1 MTRKLSRREF
11 VRDAGGLVIGFS
23 MLDAA
28 LAPQLLAQPAVSSMP
43 GTVPPSPKKLE
54 SWLHILPDGGVQVF
68 TGKLEIGMGV
78 DTALT
83 QIVAEELD
91 LNPARVT
98 FVLGD
103 TATTT
108 DQGGVGGSTSISQGS
123 RPLRNVSA
131 AARAALVQR
140 ASQQLGVPVDQ
151 LQVKDGVISVRG
163 AGAQTVR
170 SAGLQAGP
178 TQITYGELA
187 SAIAAEQDLKVTGA
201 GFALNVEGT
210 AKPKNPATYTVV
222 GTSVPRIDIA
232 PKVLGTYQYITDVR
246 VPGML
251 HGRVIRPAGVGATLV
266 GVDDSPAKNIA
277 GYVKTVVEKDFVG
290 VVCETEWAAVKAA
303 RAVKVT
309 WSAPLQAFP
318 EQKDLYSYMRAAKPK
333 ATRQIPKTG
342 DVDAALAS
350 AAKKID
356 ARYDTPFQSHATM
369 GPGCGV
375 ADVKSDGITTV
386 WSGGQKPHALQKGYA
401 QLLGVP
407 LERVRVVW
415 MQDAGSYGRPGFE
428 DAGADAVLLSKAVGK
443 PVRVQWMRHDMTA
456 WGAKGPACVYDLA
469 AAIDAQG
476 NVTGVRF
483 ISRAFSGGEILYLPD
498 AAGNYLGAQLTG
510 IKNTTGVDEFA
521 DWGGAAPPYRFPSLD
536 ASSHVLAGFHD
547 VASPLRS
554 THLRDP
560 EGPAT
565 SFAVESFI
573 DELAAA
579 AGVDPLE
586 LRLKHIDEPRAKA
599 ALTAAAEKAGWDKRV
614 SPKKNVTGDVVTG
627 RGIALGT
634 RNGTYVGTIAEVQVN
649 RKTGDV
655 KVTRIVCSHDCGLI
669 VNPDALKSTIA
680 ANLVQSLGRTIKEE
694 VRFDRSNVTSVD
706 WNTYPVARASD
717 VPPVVDIVLINRP
730 DLPPGGAG
738 EPSSRPTAAAIANAV
753 FDATGARVRQIPLTP
768 ENVKAAMSRT

>member
-1 MTRKLSRREF
+1 MNTRKSGITRREF
-11 VRDAGGLVIGFS
+11 VRDAGGLVIGFT
-23 MLDAA
+23 MLDSA
-28 LAPQLLAQPAVSSMP
+28 LAPRLLAQAPAAVA
-43 GTVPPSPKKLE
+43 PSPTKLE
-54 SWLHILPDGGVQVF
+54 SWLHVLPDGGVQVF

-91 LNPARVT
+91 LAPSRVK
-98 FVLGD
+98 FVFGD
-103 TATTT
+103 TATTV
-108 DQGGVGGSTSISQGS
+108 DQGGVGGSTSVSQGA
-123 RPLRNVSA
+123 RPLRNVAA

-151 LQVKDGVISVRG
+151 LRVADGVITARADATKRTS
-163 AGAQTVR
+163 
-170 SAGLQAGP
+170 
-178 TQITYGELA
+178 YGELA
-187 SAIAAEQDLKVTGA
+187 AAIAAENQLKVTGA
-201 GFALNVEGT
+201 GFALNVDGG
-210 AKPKNPATYTVV
+210 AKPKDPSAYTVV
-222 GTSVPRIDIA
+222 GTSVPRVDMA
-232 PKVLGTYQYITDVR
+232 PKILGTYQYITDVR

-251 HGRVIRPAGVGATLV
+251 HGRVVRPAGVGSKLV
-266 GVDDSPAKNIA
+266 SVDDTAVKAIS
-277 GYVKTVVEKDFVG
+277 GYVKTVVDKDFVG

-303 RAVKVT
+303 KALKVA

-318 EQKDLYSYMRAAKPK
+318 EQKDLYAQMRAATPK
-333 ATRQIPKTG
+333 ATRQGAKNG
-342 DVDAALAS
+342 DVAAALA
-350 AAKKID
+350 AGAKKID
-356 ARYDTPFQSHATM
+356 ARYDVPFQSHATM
-369 GPGCGV
+369 GPGCAV
-375 ADVKSDGITTV
+375 ADVPADGSRVVTV

-401 QLLGVP
+401 ELLGVP
-407 LERVRVVW
+407 KERVRVVW

-456 WGAKGPACVYDLA
+456 WGAKGPACVFDLA

-483 ISRAFSGGEILYLPD
+483 VSRAFSGGEILYLPD
-498 AAGNYLGAQLTG
+498 SAGNYLAGQLTG
-510 IKNTTGVDEFA
+510 VKNTTGVDEYA
-521 DWGGAAPPYRFPSLD
+521 DWGGAAPAYRFPNLD
-536 ASSHVLAGFHD
+536 ATAHVLTGFHD

-579 AGVDPLE
+579 AGVDPLD
-586 LRLKHIDEPRAKA
+586 LRLKHIDEPRAKN
-599 ALTAAAEKAGWDKRV
+599 ALTVAAEKFGWDKRV
-614 SPKKNVTGDVVTG
+614 SPKKNISGDVVTG

-634 RNGTYVGTIAEVQVN
+634 RNGTYVGTIAEVEVN
-649 RKTGDV
+649 RKTGAV
-655 KVTRIVCSHDCGLI
+655 KVTRLVCSHDCGLI

-680 ANLVQSLGRTIKEE
+680 ANLVQSLGRTTKEE
-694 VRFDRSNVTSVD
+694 VTFDRSNVTSVD
-706 WNTYPVARASD
+706 WTTYKVARASD
-717 VPPVVDIVLINRP
+717 VPAVVDIVLINRP

-768 ENVKAAMSRT
+768 ANVKAALEKRT

>member
-23 MLDAA
+23 MLDSA
-28 LAPQLLAQPAVSSMP
+28 LAPQLIAETAVST
-43 GTVPPSPKKLE
+43 TVPPSPKKLE

-91 LNPARVT
+91 LNPSRVT

-163 AGAQTVR
+163 AG
-170 SAGLQAGP
+170 QAR
-178 TQITYGELA
+178 QVTYGQLA

-266 GVDDSPAKNIA
+266 SVDDSPAQNIA

-318 EQKDLYSYMRAAKPK
+318 EQKNLYSYMRAAKPK

-342 DVDAALAS
+342 DVDAALAN
-350 AAKKID
+350 AAKRIE

-407 LERVRVVW
+407 VERVRVVW

-483 ISRAFSGGEILYLPD
+483 VSRAFSGGEILYLPD

-614 SPKKNVTGDVVTG
+614 SPKKNVSGDVVTG

-680 ANLVQSLGRTIKEE
+680 ANLVQSLGRTMKEE

-768 ENVKAAMSRT
+768 ANVKAAMTRT

>member
-1 MTRKLSRREF
+1 MAKRQSPQTGLSRREF
-11 VRDAGGLVIGFS
+11 IRDAGGLVIGFS

-28 LAPQLLAQPAVSSMP
+28 LAPQLLAQSAASTMP
-43 GTVPPSPKKLE
+43 GAVPPSPAKLE
-54 SWLHILPDGGVQVF
+54 SWLHILPDGGVQIF

-78 DTALT
+78 DTAFT

-91 LNPARVT
+91 VSPSRVK

-108 DQGGVGGSTSISQGS
+108 DQGGVGGSTSISLGS

-151 LQVKDGVISVRG
+151 LQVTDGVISGRTDASKRV
-163 AGAQTVR
+163 
-170 SAGLQAGP
+170 
-178 TQITYGELA
+178 TYGELA
-187 SAIAAEQDLKVTGA
+187 AAIAAEHDLKVSGA

-210 AKPKNPATYTVV
+210 AKPKDPSTYTVV
-222 GTSVPRIDIA
+222 GTSVPRVDMT
-232 PKVLGTYQYITDVR
+232 PKILGVYQYITDVR

-251 HGRVIRPAGVGATLV
+251 HGRMIRPAGVGATLV
-266 GVDDSPAKNIA
+266 SVDESAATTIS
-277 GYVKTVVEKDFVG
+277 GYVKTVVEKNFVG

-303 RAVKVT
+303 KTVKVT

-318 EQKDLYSYMRAAKPK
+318 EQKDLYSYMRTAKPK
-333 ATRQIPKTG
+333 STRQIPKTG
-342 DVDAALAS
+342 DVDAALTT
-350 AAKKID
+350 AAKKIE

-375 ADVKSDGITTV
+375 ADVRTDGITTV

-407 LERVRVVW
+407 TDRVRVVW

-456 WGAKGPACVYDLA
+456 WGAKGPACVYDLT

-483 ISRAFSGGEILYLPD
+483 VSRAFSGGEILYLPD
-498 AAGNYLGAQLTG
+498 AAGNYLGAQLAG

-521 DWGGAAPPYRFPSLD
+521 EWGGAAPPYRFPSLD
-536 ASSHVLAGFHD
+536 ASAHVLAGFHE

-579 AGVDPLE
+579 AGIDPLE
-586 LRLKHIDEPRAKA
+586 LRLKHIEEPRAKA

-614 SPKKNVTGDVVTG
+614 SPKKNTTGDVVTG

-649 RKTGDV
+649 RKTGEV
-655 KVTRIVCSHDCGLI
+655 KVTRLVCSHDCGLI
-669 VNPDALKSTIA
+669 INPDALKSTIA
-680 ANLVQSLGRTIKEE
+680 ANLVQSLGRTMKEE
-694 VRFDRSNVTSVD
+694 VLFDRSNVTSVD
-706 WNTYPVARASD
+706 WSTYRVARAAD
-717 VPPVVDIVLINRP
+717 VPPAVDIVLINRP

-753 FDATGARVRQIPLTP
+753 FDATGARVRQMPLTP
-768 ENVKAAMSRT
+768 ENVKAALSRT

>member
-1 MTRKLSRREF
+1 MTRRVSRREF

-23 MLDAA
+23 MLDAG
-28 LAPQLLAQPAVSSMP
+28 LAPQLFAQSPVAT
-43 GTVPPSPKKLE
+43 TVPPSPKKLE
-54 SWLHILPDGGVQVF
+54 SWLHVLPDGGVQVF

-91 LNPARVT
+91 LSPSRVK
-98 FVLGD
+98 FILGD

-108 DQGGVGGSTSISQGS
+108 DQGGVGGSTSISQGA

-140 ASQQLGVPVDQ
+140 AAQQLGVPADQ
-151 LQVKDGVISVRG
+151 LQVRDGVISVRG
-163 AGAQTVR
+163 AGQPRQV
-170 SAGLQAGP
+170 
-178 TQITYGELA
+178 TYGQLA
-187 SAIAAEQDLKVTGA
+187 AAIAAEQDLKVTGA
-201 GFALNVEGT
+201 GFALNVEGP
-210 AKPKNPATYTVV
+210 AKPKDPSTYTVV
-222 GTSVPRIDIA
+222 GTSVPRVDTA

-266 GVDDSPAKNIA
+266 GVDDSSAKNIA
-277 GYVKTVVEKDFVG
+277 GYVRTVVEKDFVG

-303 RAVKVT
+303 KAVKVT

-350 AAKKID
+350 AAKKVD

-375 ADVKSDGITTV
+375 ADVRPDGVTTV

-407 LERVRVVW
+407 AERVRVVW

-428 DAGADAVLLSKAVGK
+428 DAGADAVLLSKAVRK

-456 WGAKGPACVYDLA
+456 WGAKGPACIFDLA
-469 AAIDAQG
+469 GAIDAQG

-483 ISRAFSGGEILYLPD
+483 VSRAFSGGEILYLPD
-498 AAGNYLGAQLTG
+498 SAGNFLGAQLTG
-510 IKNTTGVDEFA
+510 VKNTTGVDEYA
-521 DWGGAAPPYRFPSLD
+521 DWGGAAPAYRFPSLD
-536 ASSHVLAGFHD
+536 ASAHVLDSFHD

-565 SFAVESFI
+565 TFAVESFI

-614 SPKKNVTGDVVTG
+614 SPKKNITGDVVTG

-634 RNGTYVGTIAEVQVN
+634 RNGTYVGTIADVQVN
-649 RKTGDV
+649 RKTGEV

-680 ANLVQSLGRTIKEE
+680 ANLVQSLGRTTKEE

-717 VPPVVDIVLINRP
+717 VPPVVDIVLINRT

-768 ENVKAAMSRT
+768 ANVKAAMTRT

>member
-1 MTRKLSRREF
+1 MSRKVSRREF
-11 VRDAGGLVIGFS
+11 VRDAGGLVVGFS
-23 MLDAA
+23 MLDGA
-28 LAPQLLAQPAVSSMP
+28 LAPQLLAQSPASTMA
-43 GTVPPSPKKLE
+43 GAVPPPPTKLE

-91 LNPARVT
+91 LNPSRVK
-98 FVLGD
+98 FVFGD

-108 DQGGVGGSTSISQGS
+108 DQGGVGGSTSISLGS

-131 AARAALVQR
+131 AARAALLQR
-140 ASQQLGVPVDQ
+140 ASQQLGVPVNQ
-151 LQVKDGVISVRG
+151 LQVSDGVISSRADAAKRV
-163 AGAQTVR
+163 
-170 SAGLQAGP
+170 
-178 TQITYGELA
+178 TYGQLA
-187 SAIAAEQDLKVTGA
+187 TAIAAEQNLKVTGA

-210 AKPKNPATYTVV
+210 ARPKDPSTYTVV
-222 GTSVPRIDIA
+222 GTSVPRVDTA

-251 HGRVIRPAGVGATLV
+251 HGRVIRPSGVGAKFFGL
-266 GVDDSPAKNIA
+266 DDTEAKKIA
-277 GYVKTVVEKDFVG
+277 GYVKTVVENDFVG
-290 VVCETEWAAVKAA
+290 VVAETEWAAIKAS
-303 RAVKVT
+303 RVVKVT
-309 WSAPLQAFP
+309 WTAPLQAFP

-333 ATRQIPKTG
+333 STRQITKNG

-375 ADVKSDGITTV
+375 ADVRADGITTV

-407 LERVRVVW
+407 ADRVRVVW

-469 AAIDAQG
+469 GAIDAQG

-483 ISRAFSGGEILYLPD
+483 VSRAFSGGEILYLPD
-498 AAGNYLGAQLTG
+498 SAGNFLGGQLTG
-510 IKNTTGVDEFA
+510 VKNTTGVDEYA
-521 DWGGAAPPYRFPSLD
+521 DWGGAAPAYRFPSLD
-536 ASSHVLAGFHD
+536 ASSHVLETFHD

-565 SFAVESFI
+565 TFAVESFI
-573 DELAAA
+573 DELAVA
-579 AGVDPLE
+579 AGVDPLD

-614 SPKKNVTGDVVTG
+614 SPKKNDKGDRGDRGDVVTG
-627 RGIALGT
+627 RGIALGV
-634 RNGTYVGTIAEVQVN
+634 RNGTYVGTIAEVRVN

-669 VNPDALKSTIA
+669 INPDALKSTIA
-680 ANLVQSLGRTIKEE
+680 ANLVQSLGRTTKEE
-694 VRFDRSNVTSVD
+694 VMFDRSNVTSVD

-768 ENVKAAMSRT
+768 ANVKAAMSRT

>member
-1 MTRKLSRREF
+1 MNPRKNGISRREF

-23 MLDAA
+23 MLDVA
-28 LAPQLLAQPAVSSMP
+28 LAPRLLAQSAATA
-43 GTVPPSPKKLE
+43 GAPSPKKLE
-54 SWLHILPDGGVQVF
+54 SWLRVLPDGGVQVF

-91 LNPARVT
+91 LSPARVK
-98 FVLGD
+98 FVFGD
-103 TATTT
+103 TSMTV
-108 DQGGVGGSTSISQGS
+108 DQGGVGGSTSVSQGS
-123 RPLRNVSA
+123 KPLRNVAA

-140 ASQQLGVPVDQ
+140 ASQRLGVPVDQ
-151 LQVKDGVISVRG
+151 LQVRDGVISVRSG
-163 AGAQTVR
+163 
-170 SAGLQAGP
+170 AGLQAR
-178 TQITYGELA
+178 QITYGALA
-187 SAIAAEQDLKVTGA
+187 ADIAASDELKVTGA
-201 GFALNVEGT
+201 GFALNVDAG
-210 AKPKNPATYTVV
+210 AKVKDPSTYTVV
-222 GTSVPRIDIA
+222 GTSVPRIDMA
-232 PKVLGTYQYITDVR
+232 PKILGTYHYVTDVR

-251 HGRVIRPAGVGATLV
+251 HGRVVRPSGVGATLV
-266 GVDDSPAKNIA
+266 TVDESAAKNIA
-277 GYVKTVVEKDFVG
+277 GYVRTVVDKNFVG
-290 VVCETEWAAVKAA
+290 VVCDTEWAAVKAA
-303 RAVKVT
+303 KALKIT

-318 EQKDLYSYMRAAKPK
+318 EQKDLYSYMRSAKPK

-342 DVDAALAS
+342 DVDSALAG
-350 AAKKID
+350 ATKKID
-356 ARYDTPFQSHATM
+356 ARYDVPFQSHATM
-369 GPGCGV
+369 GPGCAV
-375 ADVKSDGITTV
+375 ADVRTDGVTTV

-401 QLLGVP
+401 QLLGIP
-407 LERVRVVW
+407 ADRVRIVW

-456 WGAKGPACVYDLA
+456 WGAKGPACVFDLA
-469 AAIDAQG
+469 GAIDTQG

-483 ISRAFSGGEILYLPD
+483 VSRAFSGGEILYLPD

-521 DWGGAAPPYRFPSLD
+521 DWGGAAPAYRFPNLD

-586 LRLKHIDEPRAKA
+586 LRLKHIEEPRAKN
-599 ALTAAAEKAGWDKRV
+599 ALTVAAEKFGWDKRV
-614 SPKKNVTGDVVTG
+614 SPKKNISGDVVTG

-634 RNGTYVGTIAEVQVN
+634 RNGTYVGMIAEVEVN
-649 RKTGDV
+649 RRSGVV
-655 KVTRIVCSHDCGLI
+655 KVTRLVCSHDCGLI

-680 ANLVQSLGRTIKEE
+680 ANLIQSLGRTTKEE
-694 VRFDRSNVTSVD
+694 VMFDRSNVTSVD
-706 WNTYPVARASD
+706 WNSYKVARASD
-717 VPPVVDIVLINRP
+717 VPAVVDIVLIDRK

-738 EPSSRPTAAAIANAV
+738 EPSSRPTAGAIANAV
-753 FDATGARVRQIPLTP
+753 FDATGVRIRQIPLSP
-768 ENVKAAMSRT
+768 EKVKAALSA

>member
-1 MTRKLSRREF
+1 MKPRTSGLTRREF
-11 VRDAGGLVIGFS
+11 VQSASGLVIGFS

-28 LAPQLLAQPAVSSMP
+28 IAPDLLAQAASAAA
-43 GTVPPSPKKLE
+43 PSPKKLE
-54 SWLHILPDGGVQVF
+54 SWLHVLPDGSVQVF

-91 LNPARVT
+91 LAPSRVK
-98 FVLGD
+98 FVFGD
-103 TATTT
+103 TSVTV
-108 DQGGVGGSTSISQGS
+108 DQGGVGGSTSVSQGAK
-123 RPLRNVSA
+123 PLRNAAA

-140 ASQQLGVPVDQ
+140 ASQRLGVSADQ
-151 LQVKDGVISVRG
+151 LQVRDGVVSVTG
-163 AGAQTVR
+163 NPAKHV
-170 SAGLQAGP
+170 
-178 TQITYGELA
+178 TYGDIA
-187 SAIAAEQDLKVTGA
+187 QAIAAESDLRVTGA
-201 GFALNVEGT
+201 GFALNVDGG
-210 AKPKNPATYTVV
+210 AKPKDPSTYTVV
-222 GTSVPRIDIA
+222 GTSVPRIDMA
-232 PKVLGTYQYITDVR
+232 PKILGTYKYIVDVR

-251 HGRVIRPAGVGATLV
+251 HGRVVRPAGVGATLV
-266 GVDDSPAKNIA
+266 SVDDSAARAIA
-277 GYVKTVVEKDFVG
+277 GYVRTVVEENFVG
-290 VVCETEWAAVKAA
+290 VVCTNEWAAVKAA
-303 RAVKVT
+303 KALKVT

-318 EQKDLYSYMRAAKPK
+318 EQKDLYAYMRAATPK

-342 DVDAALAS
+342 DVDAALAG
-350 AAKKID
+350 AAKQLT
-356 ARYDTPFQSHATM
+356 ARYDVPFQSHATM
-369 GPGCGV
+369 GPGCAV
-375 ADVKSDGITTV
+375 ADVRSDGITTV

-401 QLLGVP
+401 QLLGIPVD
-407 LERVRVVW
+407 RVRVVW

-428 DAGADAVLLSKAVGK
+428 DAGADAVLLSKAAGK

-469 AAIDAQG
+469 GAIDAHG

-483 ISRAFSGGEILYLPD
+483 VSRAFSGGEILYLPD

-521 DWGGAAPPYRFPSLD
+521 DWGGAAPPYRFANLD
-536 ASSHVLAGFHD
+536 ASAHVLAGFHD

-586 LRLKHIDEPRAKA
+586 LRLKHIDEPRAKY
-599 ALTAAAEKAGWDKRV
+599 ALTSAADKFGWDKRV
-614 SPKKNVTGDVVTG
+614 SPRPNISGDVVTG

-634 RNGTYVGTIAEVQVN
+634 RNGTYVGTIAEVEVN
-649 RKTGDV
+649 RKSGVV
-655 KVTRIVCSHDCGLI
+655 KVTRLVCTHDCGLV

-680 ANLVQSLGRTIKEE
+680 ANLVQSLGRTLKEE
-694 VRFDRSNVTSVD
+694 VTFDRSNVTSVD
-706 WNTYPVARASD
+706 WNSYKVARASD
-717 VPPVVDIVLINRP
+717 VPAVVDIVLINRP
-730 DLPPGGAG
+730 ELPPGGAG
-738 EPSSRPTAAAIANAV
+738 EPSSRPTMAAIANAV
-753 FDATGARVRQIPLTP
+753 FDATGVRIRQIPLTP
-768 ENVKAAMSRT
+768 EKVKAALA

>member
-1 MTRKLSRREF
+1 MSPRASKITRRAF
-11 VRDAGGLVIGFS
+11 VRDASGLVIGFS
-23 MLDAA
+23 MLDSS
-28 LAPQLLAQPAVSSMP
+28 LAPRLLAQSAVLGAP
-43 GTVPPSPKKLE
+43 KSPRKLE
-54 SWLHILPDGGVQVF
+54 SWLHVLPDGGVRVF

-78 DTALT
+78 DTALG

-91 LNPARVT
+91 LAPSRVT

-103 TATTT
+103 TSETT
-108 DQGGVGGSTSISQGS
+108 DQGGVGGSTSVSLGS
-123 RPLRNVSA
+123 RPLRNVA
-131 AARAALVQR
+131 ATTRATLLQL
-140 ASQQLGVPVDQ
+140 ASQRLGVPAAQ
-151 LQVKDGVISVRG
+151 LEVRDGVV
-163 AGAQTVR
+163 
-170 SAGLQAGP
+170 SAKGDAARRV
-178 TQITYGELA
+178 TYAELA
-187 SAIAAEQDLKVTGA
+187 SANLDAAAGDDALKVSGA

-210 AKPKNPATYTVV
+210 AKTKDPSTYTVV

-232 PKVLGTYQYITDVR
+232 PKVLGTYQYVTDVR

-251 HGRVIRPAGVGATLV
+251 HGRVVRPAGVGSTLV
-266 GVDDSPAKNIA
+266 SVDESSVKGIS
-277 GYVKTVVEKDFVG
+277 GYVKTVVDKNFVG

-303 RAVKVT
+303 KALKVT

-318 EQKDLYSYMRAAKPK
+318 EQKELYARMRGATPK
-333 ATRQIPKTG
+333 ATRQGAKNG
-342 DVDAALAS
+342 DVAAAFAS
-350 AAKKID
+350 SAKKIE
-356 ARYDTPFQSHATM
+356 ARYDVPFQSHATM
-369 GPGCGV
+369 GPGCAV
-375 ADVKSDGITTV
+375 ADVPVDGARPVTV

-401 QLLGVP
+401 ELLGVP
-407 LERVRVVW
+407 VERVRIVW

-428 DAGADAVLLSKAVGK
+428 DAGADAVLLSKAVGR

-469 AAIDAQG
+469 AAIDAHG

-483 ISRAFSGGEILYLPD
+483 ASRAFSGGEILYLPD

-536 ASSHVLAGFHD
+536 ASAHVLAGFHE

-586 LRLKHIDEPRAKA
+586 LRLKHIEEPRAKA

-614 SPKKNVTGDVVTG
+614 SPKKNTTGDVLTG
-627 RGIALGT
+627 RGIALGI
-634 RNGTYVGTIAEVQVN
+634 RNGTYVGTIADVQVN
-649 RKTGDV
+649 RKTGEV

-669 VNPDALKSTIA
+669 INPDALKSTIA
-680 ANLVQSLGRTIKEE
+680 ANLVQSLGRTTKEE
-694 VRFDRSNVTSVD
+694 VLFDRSNVTSVD
-706 WNTYPVARASD
+706 WSTYRVARAAD
-717 VPPVVDIVLINRP
+717 VPPAVDIVLINRP

-768 ENVKAAMSRT
+768 ENVKAAISRT

>member
-11 VRDAGGLVIGFS
+11 VRDAGGLVVGFS

-28 LAPQLLAQPAVSSMP
+28 LAPQLLAQSAA
-43 GTVPPSPKKLE
+43 TAVPPSPKKLE
-54 SWLHILPDGGVQVF
+54 SWLHILPDGSVQVF
-68 TGKLEIGMGV
+68 TDKLEIGMGV
-78 DTALT
+78 DTALG

-91 LNPARVT
+91 LNPSRVK

-108 DQGGVGGSTSISQGS
+108 DQGGVGGSTSVSLGS

-140 ASQQLGVPVDQ
+140 ASQRLGVPADQ
-151 LQVKDGVISVRG
+151 LKVHDGVIT
-163 AGAQTVR
+163 AGAKRV
-170 SAGLQAGP
+170 
-178 TQITYGELA
+178 TYGELA
-187 SAIAAEQDLKVTGA
+187 AAIAAEQDLKVSGA
-201 GFALNVEGT
+201 GFALNVESS
-210 AKPKNPATYTVV
+210 AKPKDPSAYTVV
-222 GTSVPRIDIA
+222 GTSVPRVDMA
-232 PKVLGTYQYITDVR
+232 PKILGTHKYIVDVR

-251 HGRVIRPAGVGATLV
+251 HGRVIRPAGVGASVV
-266 GVDDSPAKNIA
+266 GVDESPAANIA

-290 VVCETEWAAVKAA
+290 VVCQSEWAAVKAS

-318 EQKDLYSYMRAAKPK
+318 EQKDLYAYMRAATPK
-333 ATRQIPKTG
+333 STRQIPKVG
-342 DVDAALAS
+342 DVDAALAG
-350 AAKKID
+350 ATKKLEAK
-356 ARYDTPFQSHATM
+356 YDVPFQSHATM
-369 GPGCGV
+369 GPGCAV
-375 ADVKSDGITTV
+375 ADVRPDGITTV

-407 LERVRVVW
+407 NDRVRVVW

-469 AAIDAQG
+469 GAIDAQG

-483 ISRAFSGGEILYLPD
+483 VSRAFSGGEILYLPD

-510 IKNTTGVDEFA
+510 SKNTTGVDEFA
-521 DWGGAAPPYRFPSLD
+521 DWGGAAPPYRFANLD

-547 VASPLRS
+547 SASPLRS

-565 SFAVESFI
+565 SFAVECFI

-579 AGVDPLE
+579 AGVDPLD
-586 LRLKHIDEPRAKA
+586 LRLKHIDEPRARY
-599 ALTAAAEKAGWDKRV
+599 ALRAAADKFGWDPRV
-614 SPKKNVTGDVVTG
+614 SPKPNGTGNTVTG
-627 RGIALGT
+627 RGIALGV
-634 RNGTYVGTIAEVQVN
+634 RNGTYVGTVAEVQVN
-649 RKTGDV
+649 RTSGVV
-655 KVTRIVCSHDCGLI
+655 KVTRLVCSHDCGLI
-669 VNPDALKSTIA
+669 VNPEALKGTIA
-680 ANLVQSLGRTIKEE
+680 ANLVQSLGRTTKEE
-694 VRFDRSNVTSVD
+694 VMFDRSNVTSVD
-706 WNTYPVARASD
+706 WNSYKVARASD
-717 VPPVVDIVLINRP
+717 VPAVVDIVLINRP
-730 DLPPGGAG
+730 ELPPGGAG

-753 FDATGARVRQIPLTP
+753 FDATGVRIRQIPLSP
-768 ENVKAAMSRT
+768 EKVKAALQA

>member
-1 MTRKLSRREF
+1 MTRKVSRREF
-11 VRDAGGLVIGFS
+11 VRDAGGLVVGFS

-28 LAPQLLAQPAVSSMP
+28 LAPQLLAQSPVS
-43 GTVPPSPKKLE
+43 TAVPPSPTKLE

-91 LNPARVT
+91 LNPSRVK
-98 FVLGD
+98 FVFGD

-108 DQGGVGGSTSISQGS
+108 DQGGVGGSTSISLGS

-131 AARAALVQR
+131 AARAALVER
-140 ASQQLGVPVDQ
+140 ASKQLGVPVDQ
-151 LQVKDGVISVRG
+151 LQVRDGVISSRTDTSKRV
-163 AGAQTVR
+163 
-170 SAGLQAGP
+170 
-178 TQITYGELA
+178 TYGELA
-187 SAIAAEQDLKVTGA
+187 TAIAAEQNLKVTGA

-210 AKPKNPATYTVV
+210 AKPKDPSTYSVV
-222 GTSVPRIDIA
+222 GTSVPRIDTA

-251 HGRVIRPAGVGATLV
+251 HGRVIRPSGVGAKFFSL
-266 GVDDSPAKNIA
+266 DDTEAKKIA
-277 GYVKTVVEKDFVG
+277 GYVKTVVENDFVG
-290 VVCETEWAAVKAA
+290 VVAETEWAAIKAS

-309 WSAPLQAFP
+309 WTAPLQAFP
-318 EQKDLYSYMRAAKPK
+318 EQKNLYSYMRAAKPK
-333 ATRQIPKTG
+333 ATRQTTKNG
-342 DVDAALAS
+342 DVDAALAG
-350 AAKKID
+350 AAKKVV
-356 ARYDTPFQSHATM
+356 ASYDTPFQSHATM

-375 ADVKSDGITTV
+375 ADVRADGITTV

-407 LERVRVVW
+407 TNRVRVVW

-469 AAIDAQG
+469 GAIDAHG

-483 ISRAFSGGEILYLPD
+483 ASRAFSGGEILYLPD
-498 AAGNYLGAQLTG
+498 SAGNFLGGQLTG
-510 IKNTTGVDEFA
+510 VKNTTGVDEYA
-521 DWGGAAPPYRFPSLD
+521 DWGGAAPAYSFPSLE
-536 ASSHVLAGFHD
+536 ASSHVLESFYD

-565 SFAVESFI
+565 TFAVESFI
-573 DELAAA
+573 DELAVA

-599 ALTAAAEKAGWDKRV
+599 ALTAAAEEAGWDKRV
-614 SPKKNVTGDVVTG
+614 SPKTNDKVDRGDVATG
-627 RGIALGT
+627 RGIALGV

-669 VNPDALKSTIA
+669 INPDALKSTIA
-680 ANLVQSLGRTIKEE
+680 ANLVQSLGRTTKEE
-694 VRFDRSNVTSVD
+694 VMFDRSNVTSVD
-706 WNTYPVARASD
+706 WNSYPVARPSD
-717 VPPVVDIVLINRP
+717 VPPVVEIVLINRP

-768 ENVKAAMSRT
+768 ANVKAALSRA

>member
-28 LAPQLLAQPAVSSMP
+28 LAPQLLAQSAVST
-43 GTVPPSPKKLE
+43 TVPPSPKKLE

-91 LNPARVT
+91 LDPSRVK

-108 DQGGVGGSTSISQGS
+108 DQGGVGGSTSISQGA

-140 ASQQLGVPVDQ
+140 ASQQLGLPADQ
-151 LQVKDGVISVRG
+151 LQVRNGVISVRN
-163 AGAQTVR
+163 
-170 SAGLQAGP
+170 AGLQAGP
-178 TQITYGELA
+178 ARQVSYGELA
-187 SAIAAEQDLKVTGA
+187 AAIAAEQDLKVTGA
-201 GFALNVEGT
+201 GFALNVEGP
-210 AKPKNPATYTVV
+210 AKPKDPSTYSVV
-222 GTSVPRIDIA
+222 GTSVPRIDTA

-251 HGRVIRPAGVGATLV
+251 HGRVIRPAGVGATLL

-303 RAVKVT
+303 KAVKVT

-318 EQKDLYSYMRAAKPK
+318 EQKDLYSYMRATKPK
-333 ATRQIPKTG
+333 STRQIPKTG
-342 DVDAALAS
+342 DVDAALAN
-350 AAKKID
+350 AAKKVE

-375 ADVKSDGITTV
+375 ADVRPDGITTV

-407 LERVRVVW
+407 VERVRVVW

-483 ISRAFSGGEILYLPD
+483 VSRAFSGGEILYLPD

-536 ASSHVLAGFHD
+536 ASAHVLAGFHD

-579 AGVDPLE
+579 AGIDPLE

-599 ALTAAAEKAGWDKRV
+599 ALTAAAEKAGWDRRV
-614 SPKKNVTGDVVTG
+614 SPKKGIAGDVVTG

-634 RNGTYVGTIAEVQVN
+634 RNGTYVGTIADVQVN
-649 RKTGDV
+649 RKTGEV

-669 VNPDALKSTIA
+669 INPDALKSTIA
-680 ANLVQSLGRTIKEE
+680 ANLVQSLGRTMKEE

-730 DLPPGGAG
+730 DLAPGGAG

-768 ENVKAAMSRT
+768 ENVKAALARV